1 MTEVARAAASGLDDE
16 AGSGGQRVLDRLV
29 ALLDLEKIEENIFR
43 GVSPPH
49 SPVRVFGGQ
58 VAGQALVAAGRTV
71 PEERKVHSL
80 HAYFIRGGDPSVP
93 IVYEVDRIR
102 DGRSFTTRRVVA
114 IQHGKAIFS
123 LSASFQKSEAGLE
136 HAEEMP
142 DVPGPESLP
151 TLAERAGEYADRL
164 SLRSRPRPIDIRYV
178 NEPPW
183 VTRDSGERP
192 ARNQVWMR
200 ADGTLPDQQLLHV
213 CVLTYASDMTLLDS
227 VLARHGVYWDLDTVI
242 GASLDHALWF
252 HRPFRADEWFL
263 YDSGSP
269 TASGGRGL
277 ATGRFFG
284 LDGTLIATVVQEG
297 LLRVVP

>member
-16 AGSGGQRVLDRLV
+16 AGSGGQVVLDRLV

-80 HAYFIRGGDPSVP
+80 HAYFIRGGDPTVP

-123 LSASFQKSEAGLE
+123 LSASFQKEEVGLE
-136 HAEEMP
+136 HAETMP
-142 DVPGPESLP
+142 DVPGPAALP
-151 TLAERAGEYADRL
+151 TLPERAAEYADRL
-164 SLRSRPRPIDIRYV
+164 GLHSMPRPIDIRYV

-183 VTRDSGERP
+183 VTRESGERP

-227 VLARHGVYWDLDTVI
+227 VLARHGVYWDLDKVI

-284 LDGTLIATVVQEG
+284 EDGTLIATVVQEG
-297 LLRVVP
+297 LLRVV